1 MSFGILKFLKIDFTK
16 QFLTRSGITQLGAIG
31 RAQRQVPEVLLLSA
45 DMIRPMKTLT
55 LIDKAK
61 KRPKRILGK
70 MQKKYSSSGDRT
82 HDLPITSPLR
92 YPLLHE

>member
-1 MSFGILKFLKIDFTK
+1 MNDRVFDCEGV
-16 QFLTRSGITQLGAIG
+16 IG
-31 RAQRQVPEVLLLSA
+31 GVGSHVPEVLLLSA

-70 MQKKYSSSGDRT
+70 MQKKYSSAGDRT
-82 HDLPITSPLR
+82 HDLPITSPLP